1 MLAKQALYPAINLPA
16 IYAFKLDP
24 HAGLDERANRF
35 QTQIFCFVIADYL
48 TSSMLV
54 FKGYLVPEKSR
65 NCHFPSN
72 RRYCLRLSRCPFSIS
87 ANMNNW
93 KQEKFG
99 KLLKILALSSR
110 G

>member
-1 MLAKQALYPAINLPA
+1 MLAKQALYPAIKLPA
-16 IYAFKLDP
+16 IYAFKFDP
-24 HAGLDERANRF
+24 HAGLAERANRF

-72 RRYCLRLSRCPFSIS
+72 RRYYLRLSRCPFSII
-87 ANMNNW
+87 ANMNTW
-93 KQEKFG
+93 KQEKFR